1 MAFCKSLKTDFRQYD
16 RQRIVILKNRPEEI
30 VLLTV
35 IYRHTPQ
42 VGIKLAHYQPKN
54 DHDTIVEDWMDM
66 VQDSEGPS
74 LCSDTTVD
82 KTKRLTID
90 ISEPLHRALKIKAVT
105 DGVTMAEIVREL
117 LMRQFSENGINSRY

>member
-1 MAFCKSLKTDFRQYD
+1 
-16 RQRIVILKNRPEEI
+16 
-30 VLLTV
+30 
-35 IYRHTPQ
+35 
-42 VGIKLAHYQPKN
+42 
-54 DHDTIVEDWMDM
+54 MDM

-105 DGVTMAEIVREL
+105 DGVTMAEIVRQL
-117 LMRQFSENGINSRY
+117 LTQQIARTGT

>member
-1 MAFCKSLKTDFRQYD
+1 
-16 RQRIVILKNRPEEI
+16 
-30 VLLTV
+30 
-35 IYRHTPQ
+35 
-42 VGIKLAHYQPKN
+42 
-54 DHDTIVEDWMDM
+54 MDM